1 MTNEELN
8 VKYEDECVKLQSNIR
23 LEDWKFVL
31 TKWNKPWKKI
41 SFKTEKEMVEYFI
54 EEREEEISD
63 IEMRIKELNDFIK

>member
-1 MTNEELN
+1 MNTYELN
-8 VKYEDECVKLQSNIR
+8 RKYDWELTKLDAELTI
-23 LEDWKFVL
+23 EDWLFILK
-31 TKWNKPWKKI
+31 KWNKPWKKI

>member
-1 MTNEELN
+1 MNTYELN
-8 VKYEDECVKLQSNIR
+8 KKYDWELAKLNAELII
-23 LEDWKFVL
+23 EDWLFILK
-31 TKWNKPWKKI
+31 KWNKPWKKI